1 MTYPASPRT
10 VPTRL
15 RERVGYDRAAVHAVL
30 DEAVVC
36 HVGFVV
42 DGRPVCCPSCT
53 PASATGSTCT
63 APPAPAALRLATD
76 GGLDVCVTVTLV
88 DGLVLARSAFHH
100 SINYRSVVA
109 LGTADR
115 GHRPRGEVRGPDALV
130 DGVVPGR
137 GAGSRGPDRRE
148 LAATT
153 VLVLPL
159 EEVSVKVRT
168 GPPSDDDED
177 LGPAALGGG
186 AAAAHLGG
194 APEPAPDLAHGD
206 RRPAARG
213 RLAPLSPRYATW
225 WAVLVVGA
233 GTSAATSRGR
243 GAETRSGTVQPEHST
258 ESPGR
263 TSVSVRAVQCGRR
276 T

>member
-1 MTYPASPRT
+1 MDGVTYPASPRT
-10 VPTRL
+10 EPTRL
-15 RERVGYDRAAVHAVL
+15 RDRVGYDRATVHAVL

-42 DGRPVCCPSCT
+42 DGRPVVLPQLH
-53 PASATGSTCT
+53 ARVGDRLYLHGSTG
-63 APPAPAALRLATD
+63 ARGLRLATD

-109 LGTADR
+109 LGTATVVTD
-115 GHRPRGEVRGPDALV
+115 PAEKSAALDALV
-130 DGVVPGR
+130 DAVVPGR
-137 GAGSRGPDRRE
+137 SAGSRAPDRRE

-177 LGPAALGGG
+177 LGLPHWAGVLPLRTVAGP
-186 AAAAHLGG
+186 
-194 APEPAPDLAHGD
+194 PEPAPDLAEGID
-206 RRPAARG
+206 VPAHVAD
-213 RLAPLSPRYATW
+213 W
-225 WAVLVVGA
+225 
-233 GTSAATSRGR
+233 
-243 GAETRSGTVQPEHST
+243 TR
-258 ESPGR
+258 
-263 TSVSVRAVQCGRR
+263 
-276 T
+276 